1 MADRQDLIKVKDF
14 ADGEFLAVA
23 YWSPTKGHYH
33 SQFLNPNHT
42 IEHSYDP
49 ESVTI
54 LIADVKA
61 DGHYVDLKQGQVYT
75 PISAPI
81 AEEVRTPT
89 SHYEELAQLQPDK
102 AHQNYS
108 QGGNLELGNAI
119 MKIVA
124 PHWDKRVRTVC
135 ADDIRHYLDRTLTRM
150 WTDIID
156 FHHRYGLS
164 YGGAPRL
171 LPDDL
176 DTFRVLF
183 MAEEL
188 QEYAGVQGL
197 TEWLKQALQDRG
209 PSVDSLELRE
219 NRLDALVDLV
229 YVALGTAYLSGFNF
243 AEAWRRV
250 HRANMSKVRV
260 ERAGDSKRG
269 STFDVVKPPGWTPPS
284 HKDLVGVLKEPET
297 PVGVQH
303 ELF

>member
-1 MADRQDLIKVKDF
+1 MAERFDLINVKDY
-14 ADGEFLAVA
+14 ADGEYLAVA
-23 YWSPTKGHYH
+23 QFHPAHGHFYFYM
-33 SQFLNPNHT
+33 SERQT
-42 IEHSYDP
+42 YDP
-49 ESVTI
+49 ERVKVV
-54 LIADVKA
+54 IADVKA

-75 PISAPI
+75 PISTPI
-81 AEEVRTPT
+81 SEEVRDQPPEC
-89 SHYEELAQLQPDK
+89 HYELKAQEQPAK

-108 QGGNLELGNAI
+108 QAGNLELGNVI

-150 WTDIID
+150 WTDIVD
-156 FHHRYGLS
+156 FHHRYGLD

-176 DTFRVLF
+176 DSFRVLF

-188 QEYAGVQGL
+188 QEYAGVEGL
-197 TEWLKQALQDRG
+197 VDWLRSSLAERG

-260 ERAGDSKRG
+260 ERACDSKRG
-269 STFDVVKPPGWTPPS
+269 STFDVVKPAGWTPPS
-284 HKDLVGVLKEPET
+284 HKDLVGVMPKEPEAPAGT
-297 PVGVQH
+297 QH